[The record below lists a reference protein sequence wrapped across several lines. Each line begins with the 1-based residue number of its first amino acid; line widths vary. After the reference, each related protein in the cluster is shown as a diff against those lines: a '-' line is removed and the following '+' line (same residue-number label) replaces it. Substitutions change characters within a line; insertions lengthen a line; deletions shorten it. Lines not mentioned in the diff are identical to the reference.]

1 MFEATTR
8 KVRVQVEPSF
18 VRDESDP
25 SQDYYFFAYKVRIQN
40 GGELPL
46 QLMSRHW
53 VIKDAFGNV
62 EEVRGP
68 GVVGLQPKLK
78 PGEMFEYSSFC
89 PLNTPTGSMQG
100 TYQMV
105 SEKGETFDVEIP
117 LFILSEPNHYH

>member
-1 MFEATTR
+1 MFEAVTLN
-8 KVRVQVEPSF
+8 VRVQVEPSY

-25 SQDYYFFAYKVRIQN
+25 KQEYYFFAYKVRIRNESEQQI
-40 GGELPL
+40 

-53 VIKDAFGNV
+53 VIKDAYGNT

-68 GVVGLQPKLK
+68 GVVGLQPKLG
-78 PGEMFEYSSFC
+78 PGEHFEYSSFC

-105 SEKGETFDVEIP
+105 SDKGEKFDVEIP
-117 LFILSEPNHYH
+117 MFILSEPNHYH

>member
-1 MFEATTR
+1 MFEAVTLN
-8 KVRVQVEPSF
+8 VRVQVEPSY

-25 SQDYYFFAYKVRIQN
+25 KQEYYFFAYKVRIRNESEQQI
-40 GGELPL
+40 

-53 VIKDAFGNV
+53 VIKDAYGNT

-68 GVVGLQPKLK
+68 GVVGLQPKLG
-78 PGEMFEYSSFC
+78 PGEHFEYSSFC

-105 SEKGETFDVEIP
+105 SDVEIP
-117 LFILSEPNHYH
+117 MFILSEPNHYH